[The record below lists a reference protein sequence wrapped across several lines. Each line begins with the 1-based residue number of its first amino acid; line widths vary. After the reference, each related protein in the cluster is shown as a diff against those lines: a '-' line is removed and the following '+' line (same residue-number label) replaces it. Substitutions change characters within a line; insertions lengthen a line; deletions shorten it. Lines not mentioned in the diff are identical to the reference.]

1 MPVDQ
6 HQRRMWQEMLKAVD
20 DVATGTVGLG
30 QLVRD
35 LRGLYVEA
43 DPHDP
48 DVGSEFEAVW
58 SGIDGENELRTEAWA
73 PVGIASEQSLRAVV
87 KAFTSFV
94 EGVLAADTGAEHR

>member
-1 MPVDQ
+1 
-6 HQRRMWQEMLKAVD
+6 MWQEMLKAVD
-20 DVATGTVGLG
+20 DFATGTVGLG

-58 SGIDGENELRTEAWA
+58 SGIDGEN
-73 PVGIASEQSLRAVV
+73 
-87 KAFTSFV
+87 
-94 EGVLAADTGAEHR
+94 